1 MSKLKSLLI
10 QQERNY
16 PLKLYQRN
24 LRQVQELMKQQWQ
37 LLRESFY
44 SFSLSFIREK
54 TNIGVTI
61 ENALLQHLGF
71 SLGVLPKG

>member
-1 MSKLKSLLI
+1 MKRMSKLKSLLI

-44 SFSLSFIREK
+44 LRLTAK
-54 TNIGVTI
+54 
-61 ENALLQHLGF
+61 
-71 SLGVLPKG
+71 

>member
-1 MSKLKSLLI
+1 MSKLKSLQI

-37 LLRESFY
+37 LLKESFTHFHY
-44 SFSLSFIREK
+44 PF
-54 TNIGVTI
+54 
-61 ENALLQHLGF
+61 
-71 SLGVLPKG
+71 KGEDKYWCND